1 MWVLRR
7 RNAARTL
14 HRLRFAR
21 VDIFG
26 QTHPLE
32 TMLIGELYPQIKW
45 AHVSCVVLSG
55 GLFALRA
62 AFAVTGSAYAN
73 HAMLRRLSYA
83 IDTTLLAAALLLASI
98 IHQWP
103 FVQPWLTTKVLLLLA
118 YIALGLIT
126 LRLGKT
132 RPIRLACFVAALIV
146 YSFII
151 SVAITHDSRGLFL
164 LFV

>member
-1 MWVLRR
+1 MEK
-7 RNAARTL
+7 
-14 HRLRFAR
+14 
-21 VDIFG
+21 I
-26 QTHPLE
+26 
-32 TMLIGELYPQIKW
+32 LIGELYPQIKW
-45 AHVSCVVLSG
+45 AHTTCVVLSV

-62 AFAVTGSAYAN
+62 VFAVTGSAYAN

-118 YIALGLIT
+118 YIGLGLIA

-132 RPIRLACFVAALIV
+132 RPVRLACFVAALIV

-151 SVAITHDSRGLFL
+151 SVALTHDSRGFL
-164 LFV
+164 ALTWKM

>member
-1 MWVLRR
+1 M
-7 RNAARTL
+7 
-14 HRLRFAR
+14 
-21 VDIFG
+21 
-26 QTHPLE
+26 
-32 TMLIGELYPQIKW
+32 IGELYQQIKW
-45 AHVSCVVLSG
+45 VHISCVVLSG

-62 AFAVTGSAYAN
+62 VFAVTGSAYAN

-103 FVQPWLTTKVLLLLA
+103 FIQPWLTMKVLLLLA
-118 YIALGLIT
+118 YIALGLIA

-132 RPIRLACFVAALIV
+132 RPVRLACSGAALIV

-151 SVAITHDSRGLFL
+151 SVALTHDSRGFL
-164 LFV
+164 LFM